1 MKLNIKALAL
11 TSGILWGVGLFLVTW
26 WIILMDG
33 TVEGSTFLGRIYRG
47 YELSP
52 KGSVI
57 GLLWALPDGAIGG
70 ALFGLVYNLFVARDA
85 GAHKSQVEV

>member
-33 TVEGSTFLGRIYRG
+33 TIEEPTFLGRIYRG
-47 YELSP
+47 YEISP

-70 ALFGLVYNLFVARDA
+70 AVFGLVYNLFVGKTAA
-85 GAHKSQVEV
+85 KSSSNEPA